1 MWNIY
6 VGMTGNPT
14 GGLTSAE
21 FGTVIGFPMWTGMF
35 ENNAA
40 VENQGSVVTN
50 VVKLYVSADNPI

>member
-40 VENQGSVVTN
+40 VEN
-50 VVKLYVSADNPI
+50 